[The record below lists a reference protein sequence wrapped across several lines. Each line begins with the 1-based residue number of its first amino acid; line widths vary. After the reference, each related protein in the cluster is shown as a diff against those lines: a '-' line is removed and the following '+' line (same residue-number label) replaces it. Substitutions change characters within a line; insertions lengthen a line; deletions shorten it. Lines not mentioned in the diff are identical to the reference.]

1 MASSSAMMEPTP
13 MLFLA
18 KAVLPLPTSSR
29 ISTLSCRRGS
39 TLCGADTRTPAAQ
52 LLRSSGLA
60 ENLAMHS
67 FNILVN

>member
-1 MASSSAMMEPTP
+1 MASSSAMMVPTP
-13 MLFLA
+13 MLLLA

-39 TLCGADTRTPAAQ
+39 TLCGADTRTPAA